1 MILLY
6 YLFLLVVLFFN
17 QSHYIFGGD
26 SAEFSLVAR
35 TFSVAHP
42 PGYPLYSVLSRI
54 VNYVIPFY
62 STPWRVSLISS
73 VATVITSY
81 VLYRILMYLKLP
93 KLIAL
98 FSATLYIFLFPIWQ
112 YGEIP
117 EVFAL
122 HNLLAISIT
131 FLIYRFSKK
140 DHVFHLYSVAFLTG
154 LSISHHHIFILFI
167 PGWLYLL
174 KSKWRTFL
182 RKQVTK
188 SFLLCIILSFALGA
202 SFYMYSIIA
211 SGYKPPLDWENA
223 KTIDGFIRL
232 ITRSS
237 YGVFK
242 AYDAS
247 SGNITNQIFDSL
259 SFFIFALHDFR
270 IMGLFFAIIGIFR
283 LKRSNRQMF
292 IFFTVTMLFHLFF
305 LFYTNFSLS
314 GSFTIAM
321 YERFLIPI
329 YLLFIIP
336 FAYGVAYSYEV
347 LIKLS
352 RKWIKNAYLKKVLM
366 YGYSLFLISY
376 LGIIVFQNYQV
387 IKRVPKLDYFAVY
400 AKNLLDTVPRGAIFF
415 VGADNSYFTTAYY
428 HFAEGYRK
436 DVKFIFIN
444 ILDKKYYRDQ
454 IRIRYPEISIPEPYD
469 KNKDLSDFVKRNA
482 RFGVYFDN
490 ARGGAWKPYGLL
502 WKYYETQVSSTSESE
517 QLIKENERLWS
528 RVYKI
533 PEMDSELKKILH
545 LNVVQDHY
553 ISSYFNY
560 SKLLFATGHVDQAVT
575 VIKNI
580 IGKYRK
586 NDTKTKLILVNLLV
600 YQAKCIEAKSYLNS
614 IDSNNLYENPGLLP
628 SLKDY
633 YDKCEKN
640 NPNLNKIDKI
650 MDKNSDTSKTPLKE
664 F

>member
-1 MILLY
+1 MILFY
-6 YLFLLVVLFFN
+6 YFFLFIFLLLN

-42 PGYPLYSVLSRI
+42 PGYPLYSVLSRVI
-54 VNYVIPFY
+54 NYLVPFY

-73 VATVITSY
+73 VATILTSY
-81 VLYRILMYLKLP
+81 ILFKLLSRLGIP
-93 KLIAL
+93 RLIAV
-98 FSATLYIFLFPIWQ
+98 FSSTLYIFLFPIWQ
-112 YGEIP
+112 YAEIP

-122 HNLLAISIT
+122 HNALVMTIT
-131 FLIYRFSKK
+131 FLIYRYSKK
-140 DHVFHLYSVAFLTG
+140 DHIFYLYLMAFLTG
-154 LSISHHHIFILFI
+154 LSVSHHHIFILFI

-174 KSKWRTFL
+174 KTKWQPFL
-182 RKQVTK
+182 RKRITK
-188 SFLLCIILSFALGA
+188 RVLFYVIISFALGI
-202 SFYMYSIIA
+202 SFYVYSIIA

-223 KTIDGFIRL
+223 KTFDGFVRL

-259 SFFIFALHDFR
+259 SFFIFVLHDFR
-270 IMGLFFAIIGIFR
+270 IVGLFFAIIGAFR
-283 LKRSNRQMF
+283 LKAKSKQ
-292 IFFTVTMLFHLFF
+292 IFTFFVTTMLIHLFF

-336 FAYGVAYSYEV
+336 FAFGITYSYEV
-347 LIKLS
+347 LALFS
-352 RKWIKNAYLKKVLM
+352 RKWVKNNSLKKVLI
-366 YGYSLFLISY
+366 YGYSLFLLTY
-376 LGIIVFQNYQV
+376 LIIVVYQNYQV
-387 IKRVPKLDYFAVY
+387 IKKIPKLDYFADY

-436 DVKFIFIN
+436 DIKYIFIN

-454 IRIRYPEISIPEPYD
+454 IRLKYPELTIPEPYD

-502 WKYYETQVSSTSESE
+502 WKYYETDVTSENSNDE
-517 QLIKENERLWS
+517 LVKENERLWNTI
-528 RVYKI
+528 YKI
-533 PEMDSELKKILH
+533 PEMDAELKKILH

-553 ISSYFNY
+553 INSYFNF
-560 SKLLFATGHVDQAVT
+560 SKLLFATGHIDQSASV
-575 VIKNI
+575 VKNI
-580 IGKYRK
+580 ISKYRK
-586 NDTKTKLILVNLLV
+586 NDVKTKLILVNLLV
-600 YQAKCIEAKSYLNS
+600 YQKKCIDAKFYLKS
-614 IDSNNLYENPGLLP
+614 IDLNRLYDNAGLLP

-633 YDKCEKN
+633 YEKCKIS
-640 NPNLNKIDKI
+640 NPDLKKIDDI
-650 MDKNSDTSKTPLKE
+650 MDKSSDTSKTPLKE

>member
-1 MILLY
+1 MILFY
-6 YLFLLVVLFFN
+6 YFFLFIFLLLN

-42 PGYPLYSVLSRI
+42 PGYPLYSVLSRVI
-54 VNYVIPFY
+54 NYLVPFY

-73 VATVITSY
+73 VATILTSY
-81 VLYRILMYLKLP
+81 ILFKLLSRLGIP
-93 KLIAL
+93 RLIAV
-98 FSATLYIFLFPIWQ
+98 FSSTLYIFLFPIWQ
-112 YGEIP
+112 YAEIP

-122 HNLLAISIT
+122 HNALVMTIT
-131 FLIYRFSKK
+131 FLIYRYSKK
-140 DHVFHLYSVAFLTG
+140 DHIFYLYLMAFLTG
-154 LSISHHHIFILFI
+154 LSVSHHHIFILFI

-174 KSKWRTFL
+174 KTKWQPFL
-182 RKQVTK
+182 RKRITK
-188 SFLLCIILSFALGA
+188 RVLFYVIISFALGI
-202 SFYMYSIIA
+202 SFYVYSIIA

-223 KTIDGFIRL
+223 KTFDGFVRL

-259 SFFIFALHDFR
+259 SFFIFVLHDFR
-270 IMGLFFAIIGIFR
+270 IVGLFFAIIGAFR
-283 LKRSNRQMF
+283 LKAKSKQ
-292 IFFTVTMLFHLFF
+292 IFTFFVTTMLIHLFF

-336 FAYGVAYSYEV
+336 FAFGITYSYEV
-347 LIKLS
+347 LALFS
-352 RKWIKNAYLKKVLM
+352 RKWVKNNSLKKVLI
-366 YGYSLFLISY
+366 YGYSLFLLTY
-376 LGIIVFQNYQV
+376 LIIVVYQNYQV
-387 IKRVPKLDYFAVY
+387 IKKIPKLDYFADY

-436 DVKFIFIN
+436 DIKYIFIN

-454 IRIRYPEISIPEPYD
+454 IRLKYPELTIPEPYD

-502 WKYYETQVSSTSESE
+502 WKYYETAVTSENSNDE
-517 QLIKENERLWS
+517 LVKENERLWNTI
-528 RVYKI
+528 YKI
-533 PEMDSELKKILH
+533 PEMDAELKKILH

-553 ISSYFNY
+553 INSYFNF
-560 SKLLFATGHVDQAVT
+560 SKLLFATGHIDQSASV
-575 VIKNI
+575 VKNI
-580 IGKYRK
+580 ISKYRK
-586 NDTKTKLILVNLLV
+586 NDVKTKLILVNLLV
-600 YQAKCIEAKSYLNS
+600 YQKKCIDAKFYLKS
-614 IDSNNLYENPGLLP
+614 IDLNRLYDNAGLLP

-633 YDKCEKN
+633 YEKCKIS
-640 NPNLNKIDKI
+640 NPDLKKIDDI
-650 MDKNSDTSKTPLKE
+650 MDKSSDTSKTPLKE